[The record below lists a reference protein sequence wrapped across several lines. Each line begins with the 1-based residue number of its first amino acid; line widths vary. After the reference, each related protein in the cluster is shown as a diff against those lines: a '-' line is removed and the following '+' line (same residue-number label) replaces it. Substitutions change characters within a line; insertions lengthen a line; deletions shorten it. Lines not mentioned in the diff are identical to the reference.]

1 MGKHMGLEKYQ
12 NIITRLYKIRSNA
25 IRVSTKNQMCNTNS
39 KRTKE
44 PNSITRELKISSTP
58 LKHLR

>member
-25 IRVSTKNQMCNTNS
+25 IRVSTKNQS
-39 KRTKE
+39 AIQIQKE
-44 PNSITRELKISSTP
+44 PKNRTRLRENSRSAQRL
-58 LKHLR
+58 